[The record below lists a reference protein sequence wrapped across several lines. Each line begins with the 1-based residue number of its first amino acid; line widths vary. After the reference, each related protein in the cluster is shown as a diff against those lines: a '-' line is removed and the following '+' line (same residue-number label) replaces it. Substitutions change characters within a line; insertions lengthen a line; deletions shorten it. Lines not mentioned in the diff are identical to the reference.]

1 MSPRL
6 IRVGEVLCVRQRN
19 RLSGKGLLDYRRF
32 SIVDAGKTTRGRE
45 SGISQ
50 LGAAGRVPL
59 VPWSLLGTASA

>member
-32 SIVDAGKTTRGRE
+32 SIVDAGKTTRGRDPE
-45 SGISQ
+45 S
-50 LGAAGRVPL
+50 VN
-59 VPWSLLGTASA
+59 